1 MDQGIIENIK
11 RLYRKQLLQ
20 FLIEGIHDGE
30 VIQNLKLVKG
40 WNSKRII
47 SKSVEK
53 IVVNGAVFETNDSL
67 QIVCDNSD
75 VNNEV
80 LSNMFKLLP
89 GNIPDMEVEAWLS
102 PSTNE

>member
-1 MDQGIIENIK
+1 M
-11 RLYRKQLLQ
+11 
-20 FLIEGIHDGE
+20 
-30 VIQNLKLVKG
+30 
-40 WNSKRII
+40 
-47 SKSVEK
+47 
-53 IVVNGAVFETNDSL
+53 VNGAVFETNDSL